1 MPVKKRSRVSAQFNM
16 SSLTDIIFLLLI
28 FFMLTSSLVAP
39 NALNLKLP
47 GQRQP
52 DLPKPD
58 RALDAVV
65 IGNDCAFTFN
75 GESRSPSKLETD
87 MRRGKRAERGY
98 AVTIAYRSETPT
110 ECVVQ
115 VMDMARRLDVEGV
128 LVAPKS
134 R

>member
-1 MPVKKRSRVSAQFNM
+1 MPIKKSSRVSATFNM

-47 GQRQP
+47 GQPQP
-52 DLPKPD
+52 NVPKPD
-58 RALDAVV
+58 RELDAVV
-65 IGNDCAFTFN
+65 IADDCAFSLN
-75 GESRSPSKLETD
+75 GETLSASRLETSL
-87 MRRGKRAERGY
+87 RRGKRAERGY
-98 AVTIAYRSETPT
+98 AVTIAYRAKTPT

-128 LVAPKS
+128 LISPKA